1 MGHISSLRE
10 NEAMI
15 SSTFA
20 NHCRWFPRWAIGDLG
35 MKKTYKGSCHC
46 GAVRFE
52 CDPDLSAGTTR
63 CNCRF
68 CSRCGVR
75 PFTKG
80 GPLAQL
86 GGEFHAVNIA
96 CLDDATD
103 EELARAPIQYVD
115 GRIDHWKSTP
125 AETRHL

>member
-1 MGHISSLRE
+1 MAFAKGDAFRPLR
-10 NEAMI
+10 
-15 SSTFA
+15 
-20 NHCRWFPRWAIGDLG
+20 
-35 MKKTYKGSCHC
+35 
-46 GAVRFE
+46 GADV
-52 CDPDLSAGTTR
+52 LSDYQHTPPSKPAPFLHFL
-63 CNCRF
+63 F